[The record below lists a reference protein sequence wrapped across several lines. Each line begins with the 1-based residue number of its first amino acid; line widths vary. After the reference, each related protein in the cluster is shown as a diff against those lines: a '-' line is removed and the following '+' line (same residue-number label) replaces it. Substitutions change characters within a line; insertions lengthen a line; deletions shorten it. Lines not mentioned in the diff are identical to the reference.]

1 MMTSAWQAI
10 TIGIKYVRWL
20 LTCGTRKMNDDRN
33 LKYSVFHKG
42 KTTSHLHLEED
53 NKTNKIWYKHLW
65 ARQYLGLF
73 VPE

>member
-1 MMTSAWQAI
+1 
-10 TIGIKYVRWL
+10 
-20 LTCGTRKMNDDRN
+20 MNDDRN